1 MCLNFNNTKIELMH
15 SVGDHEGLLPESSVD
30 YLELRRLKSK
40 HTLHLTPCLLRLSTA
55 GYPQAVQISIT
66 TVVEVASSKDHA

>member
-30 YLELRRLKSK
+30 YLELRRLKLK
-40 HTLHLTPCLLRLSTA
+40 HTLHLTPCLLRLSMA
-55 GYPQAVQISIT
+55 GCPQAVQISIM
-66 TVVEVASSKDHA
+66 TVVEVASGKDHA